1 MRIQSLLTV
10 LGAFTLAS
18 LTEARPSKNAC
29 WSKKFGIECCK
40 KTKTVVRT
48 TYDGLW
54 GKENGEWCGLGKK
67 STRPKKDIPPAP
79 PALTN
84 LDEIDDPAAECDIS
98 DVITGESLAK
108 EAPFRFGVGL
118 NGGGIAT
125 STTTSKAMR
134 KVIKHQFNSVTYS
147 NLMKPLFVL
156 DQEGSI
162 KNLKKG
168 KQDPALNFSTMVDG
182 LDFCQKNGIHMRGHV
197 LVWHNQV
204 PGWFLRKGYQ
214 EDADYVDAK
223 TMEYRLESYIR
234 QYLGFVQFNYPG
246 VVDVWDVVNEAVE
259 VVDNQYDNSS
269 GWYTRT
275 FYDGTKP
282 NAWYDI
288 FGPDYVVKTFRI
300 ARKYALPNVKLVYN
314 DYSTF
319 VTKPINKRDAIIKLL
334 GILQKEDLVDAI
346 GMQSY
351 INPEESVAEY
361 LDAIKYYQ
369 KTGLEIQITEL
380 TIRVKDTDDWE
391 EYNIKQYSEAF
402 EGYMKYIKKGYNIG
416 SVTVFGLQDHYRF
429 YATDTQKTL
438 LFDHDLQKKK
448 VYHAIMDIIKK
459 YNAMD
464 EDDIKSDDEQEV
476 DAEAS
481 EEVDSLSEDEE

>member
-1 MRIQSLLTV
+1 MRIQNLLTV
-10 LGAFTLAS
+10 FGALAIAS
-18 LTEARPSKNAC
+18 LVEARPSKNEC

-40 KTKTVVRT
+40 HTKKVVRT
-48 TYDGLW
+48 TYDGIW

-67 STRPKKDIPPAP
+67 STRPKNDVPPAP

-84 LDEIDDPAAECDIS
+84 LDEVIDPAADCDIS
-98 DVITGESLAK
+98 DVTSGESLAQ

-118 NGGGIAT
+118 NGSGIAN

-134 KVIKHQFNSVTYS
+134 EVIKYQFNSVTYS

-156 DQEGSI
+156 DQEGSK

-168 KQDPALNFSTMVDG
+168 KQDPALDFSTMVDG
-182 LDFCQKNGIHMRGHV
+182 LDFCQKNGLHMRGHV

-204 PGWFLRKGYQ
+204 PAWFLRKGY
-214 EDADYVDAK
+214 EDDAEYVDAK
-223 TMEYRLESYIR
+223 TMEYRLESYIK
-234 QYLGFVQFNYPG
+234 QYLSFVQFNYPG
-246 VVDVWDVVNEAVE
+246 VVDVWDVVNEAIEIVG
-259 VVDNQYDNSS
+259 DQFDNST

-275 FYDGTKP
+275 KYGGDIP
-282 NAWYDI
+282 NPWYDI
-288 FGPDYVVKTFRI
+288 FGPNYVIKTFRI

-314 DYSTF
+314 DYCTY
-319 VTKPINKRDAIIKLL
+319 VTEPHDKRQAVVTLL

-361 LDAIKYYQ
+361 LEAIEVFQ

-380 TIRVKDTDDWE
+380 TIRVKSTDDWE
-391 EYNIKQYSEAF
+391 EYNVQQYSEAF
-402 EGYMKYIKKGYNIG
+402 EGYMKYVKKGYNIG
-416 SVTVFGLQDHYRF
+416 SVTVFGLQDGYRF
-429 YATDTQKTL
+429 YETDSTKTR

-448 VYHAIMDIIKK
+448 VYRAIMDIIKS
-459 YNAMD
+459 YN
-464 EDDIKSDDEQEV
+464 DDVNSDDEQNV
-476 DAEAS
+476 DGDAQD
-481 EEVDSLSEDEE
+481 EVDSATEDEE